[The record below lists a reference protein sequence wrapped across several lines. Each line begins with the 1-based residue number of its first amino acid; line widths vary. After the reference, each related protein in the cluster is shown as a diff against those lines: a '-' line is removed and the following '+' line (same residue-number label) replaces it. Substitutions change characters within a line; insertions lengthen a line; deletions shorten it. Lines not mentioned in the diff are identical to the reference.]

1 MLFSMVASF
10 WGKMFNC
17 AIMFALTDALAS
29 RLAGKIIPMPFPEAM
44 SQFFQTLRHGRGGGV
59 GSQQLHPAKQVEK
72 SHSP

>member
-1 MLFSMVASF
+1 MVASF